1 MERFKNL
8 WEYRVSL
15 KCLGNQQPWK
25 LPKNA
30 NKRHRN
36 RAEICQKDAF
46 PKDLKVQSL
55 LQPQELLKGCWLQ
68 SWSKPLSLLTSLS
81 CNAGLEGIHSQHS
94 YFYFYS
100 HSELSLLLNH
110 VYTLINSDYL
120 GSAFFYG
127 SLPTNRSHDQGH
139 VTRKSHTTDS
149 PNSLF
154 GNCHQDCSL
163 P

>member
-1 MERFKNL
+1 M
-8 WEYRVSL
+8 
-15 KCLGNQQPWK
+15 
-25 LPKNA
+25 
-30 NKRHRN
+30 
-36 RAEICQKDAF
+36 
-46 PKDLKVQSL
+46 QSL

-120 GSAFFYG
+120 GSAFFMVH
-127 SLPTNRSHDQGH
+127 SPQTEVMIRAMSQGNLTQQIVQILCLET
-139 VTRKSHTTDS
+139 VTKIVLS
-149 PNSLF
+149 PNVF
-154 GNCHQDCSL
+154 Y
-163 P
+163 